1 MKRFYENPNK
11 TSVNRLPQ
19 RSYYLPGGAATVTS
33 LNGIWNFA
41 FFENGDRAGEPT
53 EWKPIE
59 VPSCWQLKGYEAP
72 NYTNV
77 NSPYPCDPPVVPDK
91 TRLAFTKGSLN
102 ILTPQNSFT

>member
-19 RSYYLPGGAATVTS
+19 RSYYLPGGTTKVTS
-33 LNGIWNFA
+33 LNGIWNFV

-53 EWKPIE
+53 EWKSIE

-77 NSPYPCDPPVVPDK
+77 NYPYPCDPPVVSDQNPLGIYE
-91 TRLAFTKGSLN
+91 REFECLN
-102 ILTPQNSFT
+102 PAKQLY